1 MSDKINLMKE
11 KAEQADKDK
20 NRQENV
26 GWHQVFFGACA
37 VVAGIVACCCG
48 LPIVGTFI
56 IAGGMAIGGTARI
69 TANAMGKSGNTMK

>member
-11 KAEQADKDK
+11 KAEQAAKDK

-26 GWHQVFFGACA
+26 GWFQVFFGACA
-37 VVAGIVACCCG
+37 VVGGIVACCCG

-56 IAGGMAIGGTARI
+56 IAGGMAFAGTAHI
-69 TANAMGKSGNTMK
+69 TANAMGNSGNTKK